1 MIKLKILASNVDLC
15 LIRSILYILKYYRG
29 ICPNCNNKIASVE
42 VGIMKSSFKE
52 YNQFYTIA
60 FIVFIIITSSCVPA
74 LNTKDWNA
82 RFVEA
87 KQIGAHPKVY
97 TELAHEALKNNDNA
111 SFKKAAAAGWEAANK
126 DPEAKMALTIIKI
139 NNEEDYENLLKKT
152 YAASLEKKKSKA
164 EKREEA
170 IAAHTIT
177 INQSLDFERI
187 NIIVNSV
194 GIKQLEQRQFF
205 YITGKMHKVLSDNV
219 LCVNIKITNITE
231 GQVFAPIS
239 RRLLE
244 TSYYTDEFNNKHNF
258 PIELNSAFKET
269 PKAINIDKE
278 IKPGESL
285 ESCIPFEVPKVDNSK
300 NFVADIYID
309 TFVNRLNPDRS
320 KAVILNFS
328 RKDLTKQ
335 NN

>member
-1 MIKLKILASNVDLC
+1 M
-15 LIRSILYILKYYRG
+15 
-29 ICPNCNNKIASVE
+29 
-42 VGIMKSSFKE
+42 MSSFKE
-52 YNQFYTIA
+52 YNQFYTIV
-60 FIVFIIITSSCVPA
+60 FIVSIIIISSCMPA
-74 LNTKDWNA
+74 LNTKDWNT

-87 KQIGAHPKVY
+87 KRIGAHPKVY

-111 SFKKAAAAGWEAANK
+111 SFKKAAAAGWESANK
-126 DPEAKMALTIIKI
+126 NPEAKMALTLIKI

-152 YAASLEKKKSKA
+152 YPTSLKKTEA
-164 EKREEA
+164 EKRAEA
-170 IAAHTIT
+170 IAAHTIN
-177 INQSLDFERI
+177 INQSLDFEGI

-194 GIKQLEQRQFF
+194 GIKPLEQRQYF
-205 YITGKMHKVLSDNV
+205 YISNKMHKILSDNV
-219 LCVNIKITNITE
+219 LCVNMKITNITE

-239 RRLLE
+239 RRIIGK
-244 TSYYTDEFNNKHNF
+244 SYYTDEFNNKHNY

-269 PKAINIDKE
+269 PKAINIGKE

-300 NFVADIYID
+300 NFVADIYLVKSNIIEGNY
-309 TFVNRLNPDRS
+309 VNKLNPDRS
-320 KAVILNFS
+320 EAVILNFS

>member
-1 MIKLKILASNVDLC
+1 
-15 LIRSILYILKYYRG
+15 
-29 ICPNCNNKIASVE
+29 
-42 VGIMKSSFKE
+42 MKSSFKE

-74 LNTKDWNA
+74 LNTKDWNT

-87 KQIGAHPKVY
+87 KRIGAHPEVY

-111 SFKKAAAAGWEAANK
+111 SFKKAAAAGWESANK
-126 DPEAKMALTIIKI
+126 DPEAKMALTLIKI

-152 YAASLEKKKSKA
+152 YAKSLEKTEA
-164 EKREEA
+164 EKRAEA
-170 IAAHTIT
+170 IAAHTIN
-177 INQSLDFERI
+177 INQSLDFEGI

-194 GIKQLEQRQFF
+194 GIKQLEQRQYF
-205 YITGKMHKVLSDNV
+205 YISNKMHKILSDNV
-219 LCVNIKITNITE
+219 LCVNMKITNITE

-239 RRLLE
+239 RRLLGK
-244 TSYYTDEFNNKHNF
+244 SYYTDEFNNKHNY

-269 PKAINIDKE
+269 PKAINIGKE

-300 NFVADIYID
+300 NFVADIYLVKSNIIED
-309 TFVNRLNPDRS
+309 NYVNKLNPDRS
-320 KAVILNFS
+320 EAVILNFR

-335 NN
+335 KN